1 VGTLDSTHV
10 LPIIAAEPAQTKAR
24 KRHTNSG
31 PPPYSTTKGVKRKI
45 GGEIPLYPKV
55 YTRSL
60 VSARYPPST
69 IPLPAA
75 ATPACIPTY
84 TTQHDYGAAVMKSYY
99 THISDMT
106 YAPFR
111 RNTLPLRGCWQAL
124 GVITPSTSL
133 ALSNRG
139 HRGGNASR
147 RPEPPQQAQT
157 IGKASESL
165 HHDNVLP
172 PQQLAA
178 TTCSLASARVPVYY
192 NIRET
197 HKANSYVPSYYKL
210 YHRSRPQLETDRL
223 SPYSL

>member
-10 LPIIAAEPAQTKAR
+10 PIIAAEPAKRKHENATQTLAPR
-24 KRHTNSG
+24 RTVL
-31 PPPYSTTKGVKRKI
+31 PKGVKRKI
-45 GGEIPLYPKV
+45 GGEIPLYPKM

-75 ATPACIPTY
+75 ATPACNPTC
-84 TTQHDYGAAVMKSYY
+84 TTQHDNGAAVMKSYY
-99 THISDMT
+99 TQISDMT

-124 GVITPSTSL
+124 GVITPSTSF

-139 HRGGNASR
+139 HRDCNASR
-147 RPEPPQQAQT
+147 QPEPPQQAQT

-192 NIRET
+192 NIRQS

-210 YHRSRPQLETDRL
+210 YHRSRPQLETDRV

>member
-1 VGTLDSTHV
+1 
-10 LPIIAAEPAQTKAR
+10 
-24 KRHTNSG
+24 
-31 PPPYSTTKGVKRKI
+31 
-45 GGEIPLYPKV
+45 V

-75 ATPACIPTY
+75 ATPACIPTC
-84 TTQHDYGAAVMKSYY
+84 TTQHDNGAAVMKSYY
-99 THISDMT
+99 TQISDMT

-124 GVITPSTSL
+124 GVITPSTRL

-139 HRGGNASR
+139 HRGCNASR

-172 PQQLAA
+172 PQYLPQQLAHSQA
-178 TTCSLASARVPVYY
+178 PVYLSTITY
-192 NIRET
+192 VRHIRRTVMCHPTTSCITEAA
-197 HKANSYVPSYYKL
+197 HS
-210 YHRSRPQLETDRL
+210 
-223 SPYSL
+223 